1 MKWNN
6 YCVTNAGVEVLK
18 KAIGGKKVTIT
29 GAKSGTDTVAE
40 SELKGQSTLSGTV
53 RNVTIANATN
63 QPEGYRVTLRVTNTG
78 VKSSY
83 TFKQLGVFA
92 KIDNGSEIL
101 FAILQ
106 SENGETVPDESEL
119 YTYDVSLIIAI
130 SDTSNITVN
139 VDKTSYVT
147 EEELDAHS
155 TNKSN
160 PHSVT
165 KAQVGLSNVPNVSTN
180 DQTPTYTI
188 PTANAELT
196 SGEKLGAALGKIARA
211 VASLIAHIAN
221 KSNPHSVTKAQVG
234 LGNVDNTADANKPVS
249 TATDNA
255 IKSSVR
261 NLQIGGRN
269 IVTGTA
275 DLKTGDYKSA
285 KWDNGQWRKTGTGT
299 IITTSITDPPQVG
312 ITKGIRCTANDAKT
326 QVGIAQ
332 DEVLLTA
339 NSKYTLSCWVRGTS
353 GANVALQTY
362 QNQQTTTDTS
372 GAKAFALTTEWQR
385 VTFTPTKM
393 PQLTTK
399 YSAAYIICQPNNVE
413 NAYMEICGIKLETGN
428 KATDWTPAPEDLATA
443 DHTHSTFTCDNGN
456 TTYSFN
462 DVYTSFSKGDTPSN
476 TVYGT
481 FGFYDKNG
489 IAHKNRLGLLQNIV
503 RSNGNTETQL
513 IAFKNVANSADNWAI
528 VIGVKPDGTAYTHAP
543 TPPTADNSTQIATT
557 AYVKANVKTYDIATS
572 KNSGLMSAADYA
584 EFEKMRANYLT
595 ASNVY
600 ADNFMAEIGTT
611 VNSTKYKRK
620 VYRLNGTGS
629 TSTTET
635 NVELCDTTYGKASTT
650 KDGLMSSQDKA
661 KLDALKT
668 NIDTLEAEDL
678 TNKTIDLNALNLSD
692 APGQIKYYVE
702 KTVAGAA
709 NITNAPQ
716 TGMFMLTVR
725 NIQWAS
731 ASDYITEQIFVYAA
745 TKKEYSRWCTNGTWS
760 AWIERN
766 YTNTWRGIQ
775 NNLTSDSTTD
785 SLSAAQ
791 GKALK
796 ALVDGK
802 ASSGHTHSYAGSSSV
817 GGAATSANKIN
828 TDAGSATQPVY
839 FKDGIPKATTY
850 TLGKSVPAS
859 AVFTDTW
866 KALVG
871 SSTSAAGTAGY
882 APAPAKGTSN
892 RYLRC
897 DGAWVVPPNTIN
909 TIVIKQGSALGQE
922 IDISSRKKAY
932 IVFYKITSSGGAL
945 TSFIQPFVI
954 DDTTPASAVL
964 HMTICAGSNLAV
976 GYSLTTSGKITF
988 EGTGGYSYKILLFD

>member
-1 MKWNN
+1 MEWNN
-6 YCVTNAGVEVLK
+6 YCVTNAGVDALK

-29 GAKSGTDTVAE
+29 AAKSGTGAVAE
-40 SELKGQSTLSGTV
+40 SKLKEQSALSGTV
-53 RNVTIANATN
+53 RNVTIANATS
-63 QPEGYRVTLRVTNTG
+63 QSEGYRVTLRITNTD

-106 SENGETVPDESEL
+106 SENGETVPDESKL

-147 EEELDAHS
+147 EEELDEHK
-155 TNKSN
+155 TDTSN

-165 KAQVGLSNVPNVSTN
+165 KAQVGLGNVPNVSTN

-196 SGEKLGAALGKIARA
+196 SGEKLGTALGKIARA

-234 LGNVDNTADANKPVS
+234 LGNVDNTADKNKPIS
-249 TATDNA
+249 SATQTALDGKSDKTHTHTKSDITDMPTSLPANGGNA
-255 IKSSVR
+255 DTVDGKHANAFYPAKANFAFGLDYNSLTSNGIFELLGNESNPTKNAPNGNDASNNFYVQVFVHGTAFLTQIATSVRSDKTQYIRSMSNGTWNAWGKIKS
-261 NLQIGGRN
+261 GD
-269 IVTGTA
+269 A
-275 DLKTGDYKSA
+275 DTVDGKHASD
-285 KWDNGQWRKTGTGT
+285 
-299 IITTSITDPPQVG
+299 
-312 ITKGIRCTANDAKT
+312 
-326 QVGIAQ
+326 
-332 DEVLLTA
+332 
-339 NSKYTLSCWVRGTS
+339 
-353 GANVALQTY
+353 
-362 QNQQTTTDTS
+362 
-372 GAKAFALTTEWQR
+372 FALA
-385 VTFTPTKM
+385 
-393 PQLTTK
+393 
-399 YSAAYIICQPNNVE
+399 S
-413 NAYMEICGIKLETGN
+413 
-428 KATDWTPAPEDLATA
+428 
-443 DHTHSTFTCDNGN
+443 HTHST
-456 TTYSFN
+456 
-462 DVYTSFSKGDTPSN
+462 
-476 TVYGT
+476 
-481 FGFYDKNG
+481 
-489 IAHKNRLGLLQNIV
+489 
-503 RSNGNTETQL
+503 
-513 IAFKNVANSADNWAI
+513 
-528 VIGVKPDGTAYTHAP
+528 
-543 TPPTADNSTQIATT
+543 
-557 AYVKANVKTYDIATS
+557 
-572 KNSGLMSAADYA
+572 LMSAADYA
-584 EFEKMRANYLT
+584 EFEKMRVDYLT

-600 ADNFMAEIGTT
+600 ANNEVMEIGTT
-611 VNSTKYKRK
+611 VNSTTHKRK
-620 VYRLNGTGS
+620 LYRLNGLGRTDI
-629 TSTTET
+629 TET
-635 NVELCDTTYGKASTT
+635 DVELCDTTYGNASTA

-661 KLDALKT
+661 KLDKLKT
-668 NIDTLEAEDL
+668 SIDTLEAEDL
-678 TNKTIDLNALNLSD
+678 TNKTIDLNTLNLSD
-692 APGQIKYYVE
+692 APGQIKHYVE
-702 KTVAGAA
+702 KTAGGSA

-716 TGMFMLTVR
+716 TGMFLMIAR
-725 NIQWAS
+725 NIRWGS
-731 ASDYITEQIFVYAA
+731 STDYITEQIFVYAA

-760 AWIERN
+760 AWIEHN

-897 DGAWVVPPNTIN
+897 DGAWVIPPNTVN
-909 TIVIKQGSALGQE
+909 TVVIKQGSALQTA
-922 IDISSRKKAY
+922 INISSRKQAY
-932 IVFYKITSSGGAL
+932 IEFHRTTTAGAGQYESFCLPHVIT
-945 TSFIQPFVI
+945 
-954 DDTTPASAVL
+954 DTTPTTAVNSKIVFTSSNI
-964 HMTICAGSNLAV
+964 TIV
-976 GYSLTTSGKITF
+976 YSLTTDGKITF
-988 EGTGGYSYKILLFD
+988 SGAGSFTYTILLFD